1 MAEAQIKITAD
12 TSQAENNL
20 KGLDNSLRNLGKST
34 ADAAKFFAGL
44 TAASAAVGYA
54 IKQTLD
60 SAGALVD
67 ASNRLGVSAA
77 NLNRLQQAASLAGIG
92 ADELNATIQRLNRNI
107 GEGLQK
113 ATAPSAVALK
123 NLNLNIQEI
132 SRLKPDQQFE
142 LIAQR
147 LIAIESPAQ
156 RTALAMELL
165 GKQGPAVLQLA
176 NELEKV
182 KRITEEAGL
191 VVTERDLIAL
201 DEAGDAISELGILWN
216 AGINKAVAALA
227 PYIVGFVVKLKE
239 AIREAGGF
247 DAIFAR
253 IKETAHTIANVI
265 SIMAV
270 IMATRLVVATAQLA
284 IQMGRAALA
293 AKSFSVFLSRTP
305 IGLLTAGVAILAD
318 KIGIDLVG
326 GSKELNQ
333 EQSLY
338 EIGLAEINKAET
350 ERTNKLGQTYETYT
364 AITDEQ
370 LKQQETARSAFKS
383 ALQDSDANIRYQQ
396 DLLSVGKDQADVNK
410 TLVELRNKYREAG
423 IQLTPIEQA
432 KLTANLNQANALER
446 QNALLQNQKSLV
458 EGYVNTLRP
467 GEKLVQDIE
476 NLRRTVAGQPIIAQV
491 RINTAD
497 ELATQSRQALSVAQ
511 RQAGEF
517 ADSAIAQ
524 YSKLYGEAFQ
534 ITNDYNRATRELDDA
549 LIAARAA
556 GGDQEIARV
565 QAIEEAKLAIR
576 ENANRRTMEM
586 EIARFENATRTK
598 DLEIKLESSRY
609 AESLRNQQDVF
620 GNNRFNQQQLMEI
633 ADERTKFE
641 KKTELEKAQF
651 AIQQGADMFNALGAQ
666 NKKAFEIA
674 KAFNI
679 ANAIMN
685 TYAAATKALAA
696 YPPPFNFIA
705 AAAAVGM
712 GFAQVAAIR
721 SQTYSGRALGGPVVG
736 GQSYMVGEKGVETFR
751 PSTAGTIIPNDQIG
765 GGATNVTFN
774 IVANDTRGFDQLLL
788 ERRPLITKIIR
799 DAQLEQGRRQ
809 I

>member
-201 DEAGDAISELGILWN
+201 DEAGDSIDQLGILWN
-216 AGINKAVAALA
+216 AGINKAVVALA
-227 PYIVGFVVKLKE
+227 PYIVGFVANLKD

-326 GSKELNQ
+326 GSKAVNGELSTYEKGLGIINQ
-333 EQSLY
+333 
-338 EIGLAEINKAET
+338 AET
-350 ERTNKLGQTYETYT
+350 ERKNKLGQTYETYT

-383 ALQDSDANIRYQQ
+383 ALQDSNANIRYQQ

-410 TLVELRNKYREAG
+410 TLLELRNKYREAG

-651 AIQQGADMFNALGAQ
+651 AIQQGANMFNALGAQ

-721 SQTYSGRALGGPVVG
+721 SQTYSGRALGGPMVG
-736 GQSYMVGEKGVETFR
+736 GQSYLVGEKGPEIFT
-751 PSTAGTIIPNDQIG
+751 PGNAGNMTPNNQIA

>member
-1 MAEAQIKITAD
+1 VAEAQIKITAD

>member
-1 MAEAQIKITAD
+1 VAEAQIKITAD

-201 DEAGDAISELGILWN
+201 DEAGDSIDQLGILWN
-216 AGINKAVAALA
+216 AGINKAVVALA
-227 PYIVGFVVKLKE
+227 PYIVGFVANLKD

-326 GSKELNQ
+326 GSKAVNGELSTYEKGLGIINQ
-333 EQSLY
+333 
-338 EIGLAEINKAET
+338 AET
-350 ERTNKLGQTYETYT
+350 ERKNKLGQTYETYT

-383 ALQDSDANIRYQQ
+383 ALQDSNANIRYQQ

-410 TLVELRNKYREAG
+410 TLLELRNKYREAG

-651 AIQQGADMFNALGAQ
+651 AIQQGANMFNALGAQ

-721 SQTYSGRALGGPVVG
+721 SQTYSGRALGGPMVG
-736 GQSYMVGEKGVETFR
+736 GQSYLVGEKGPEIFT
-751 PSTAGTIIPNDQIG
+751 PGNAGNMTPNNQIA